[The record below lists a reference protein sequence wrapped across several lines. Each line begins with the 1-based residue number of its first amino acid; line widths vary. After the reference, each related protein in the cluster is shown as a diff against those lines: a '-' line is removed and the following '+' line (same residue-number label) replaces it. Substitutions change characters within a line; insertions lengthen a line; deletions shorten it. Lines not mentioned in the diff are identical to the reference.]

1 MTPLEFKSDAA
12 LNLTSA
18 EVLQTFLDSFENN
31 TTFEPSDDTS
41 AGVIAAVVSVIVA
54 LAIIALIILLAVYI
68 YLRKCSNSK
77 DKLK

>member
-18 EVLQTFLDSFENN
+18 EVLQTFLDSFKNN
-31 TTFEPSDDTS
+31 ATLEPSDDTS
-41 AGVIAAVVSVIVA
+41 AGVIAAVVTVIVA
-54 LAIIALIILLAVYI
+54 LAIIALIILAVYI

>member
-31 TTFEPSDDTS
+31 TTIEPSDDTS
-41 AGVIAAVVSVIVA
+41 AGVIAAVVSVIVV
-54 LAIIALIILLAVYI
+54 LAIIALIILAVYI